1 MSMCSAGWQNKI
13 QKQRLFSKEPSE
25 KYEGRHGMIF
35 TGINEQKY
43 LSVHSPNSRSENGRK
58 EQPIF
63 MPVAEKNDTL
73 VCLRLFLRKRTELF
87 FSAAAAFPATL
98 KPRRKC
104 L

>member
-87 FSAAAAFPATL
+87 FSAAAVFRATL
-98 KPRRKC
+98 KPRWKC